1 MPEPRRL
8 CLAIGI
14 SSAPPLPFLR
24 GALNGARDFY
34 NWAQS
39 DGYQAE
45 LLTDEQTP
53 VTIDILRQKLESM
66 LSSAAQDIFRFIL
79 YFAGHG
85 LIREAE
91 EGLWLLSDWNNQL
104 RAVAVE
110 VLKRRLYMYGV
121 QQISIFADAC
131 RSLPGDMNAA
141 DLVADAVLG
150 RGPVKLTIAPYIDK
164 FIAAQDGTT
173 TFAVPG
179 PSPTQDRCLFTGVLM
194 EGLWGL
200 APGAISPYFPNKVT
214 SQSLGQFLLVEVPKR
229 ARTYKRTLNPT
240 VQPLFPLGSDV
251 YFGDKVPPPTPPAFA
266 PWPDPS
272 EVLNLGPSPKT
283 PISGSVETAGDA
295 NVVMPK
301 TNIDELVVDD
311 RSSESDLPPI
321 LTKSREELE
330 EPVLATADPP
340 APGEALRI
348 RIETQEV
355 PTHFETGSGFAVDGP
370 SIRAVWLPL
379 EFTAATGGRPD
390 WWHVGVQPAGPLDGP
405 AQTLVETLHGNFLAI
420 TALPQFIASCVA
432 DEKGTQALVYRELFA
447 PIDTGALAAGAIS
460 RMESGALRAD
470 ALSALAA
477 QLREL
482 KHVDPTLGVI
492 SAYLYDSI
500 GDVANIRRMAS
511 FYAENGQAIPYDVV
525 LLAQVEAQW
534 DPSIRQFKASIPEVP
549 SQDPQNEMERDHPWT
564 CCAMKA
570 TTGVVAGFWPWMR
583 QGWVF
588 LDGPLDMESGLI
600 LPGIAGLR
608 NQLTSARFTTFS
620 KDGGLRLASLL
631 QMHC

>member
-1 MPEPRRL
+1 MTTPKRM

-39 DGYQAE
+39 GGYQSE
-45 LLTDEQTP
+45 LLTDEQSP

-66 LSSAAQDIFRFIL
+66 LFGATQDIFRFIL

-91 EGLWLLSDWNNQL
+91 EGLWLLSDWNKQL

-131 RSLPGDMNAA
+131 RSLPTDMNAA

-150 RGPVKLTIAPYIDK
+150 RGPVKPTITPYIDK

-179 PSPTQDRCLFTGVLM
+179 ASPAQDRCLFTGVLM

-200 APGAISPYFPNKVT
+200 APSAISPYFPNKVT

-229 ARTYKRTLNPT
+229 AQSYKRTLSPT

-251 YFGDKVPPPTPPAFA
+251 YFGDMVPQPTRPVFS
-266 PWPDPS
+266 PWPDPT
-272 EVLNLGPSPKT
+272 EVLSLGFASEI
-283 PISGSVETAGDA
+283 PIIRSVDI
-295 NVVMPK
+295 VV
-301 TNIDELVVDD
+301 
-311 RSSESDLPPI
+311 
-321 LTKSREELE
+321 
-330 EPVLATADPP
+330 AP
-340 APGEALRI
+340 APPPPDPGEVLKTRI
-348 RIETQEV
+348 QTQEI
-355 PTHFETGSGFAVDGP
+355 PTHFETGSGLAVDGA
-370 SIRAVWLPL
+370 SIHAVWLPL
-379 EFTAATGGRPD
+379 EFTAGSGGRPD
-390 WWHVGVQPAGPLDGP
+390 WWHVGTQSAGYLDHP
-405 AQTLVETLHGNFLAI
+405 AQMLIETQYGSFLAI
-420 TALPQFIASCVA
+420 TALPQLIASCVSDA
-432 DEKGTQALVYRELFA
+432 KGTQALVYRELFA
-447 PIDTGALAAGAIS
+447 PVDTGALAASAIS
-460 RMESGALRAD
+460 QMESGSLRAD

-477 QLREL
+477 HLRKL

-500 GDVANIRRMAS
+500 GDVANIRRTAC
-511 FYAENGQAIPYDVV
+511 FYIENGQAIPYDIV

-534 DPSIRQFKASIPEVP
+534 NANRMQFEASIPDVP
-549 SQDPQNEMERDHPWT
+549 SQEPRNDIEREHPWT

-570 TTGVVAGFWPWMR
+570 ATGVVAGFWPWMR
-583 QGWVF
+583 QGWAF
-588 LDGPLDMESGLI
+588 LDAPLDIELGLI
-600 LPGIAGLR
+600 LPGIAEMR
-608 NQLTSARFTTFS
+608 TQLTSARFTTFS
-620 KDGGLRLASLL
+620 KEGGKKLASLFR
-631 QMHC
+631 MHSLIPA